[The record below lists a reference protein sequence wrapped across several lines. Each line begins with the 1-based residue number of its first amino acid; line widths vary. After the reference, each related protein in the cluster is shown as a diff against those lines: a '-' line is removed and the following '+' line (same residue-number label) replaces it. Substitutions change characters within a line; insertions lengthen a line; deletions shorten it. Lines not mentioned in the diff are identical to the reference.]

1 MVLLTRLYPAPF
13 LNGTLKKSSYGSQT
27 TDYTYNLANM
37 LTEVNN
43 ANDSTQISKYTYT
56 YYVDG
61 NQKSK
66 TESVAGTNKGTT
78 NYTYDGLNRLVSEQA
93 PDKTYTYQ
101 YDSYG
106 NRSQLSVTGDE
117 TYTTSYTYDKNNRMR
132 NQTKTAGTAKE
143 ITDFWYDPNGNQ
155 ISSMTVSTGGTGTA
169 GVGIALVGAD
179 NTNSYSEYNSWNQLT
194 RTMQNGK
201 TSSYTYN
208 GDGLRMSKTINGVKT
223 SHIWDGTNIA
233 ADVSGSTVT
242 KYIRGLQLISSKKGS
257 NENFY
262 TYNGHGDVIQLT
274 NGTGAITKQYS
285 YDAFGVEIDK
295 ADNNTNPFRYCREYY
310 DIETDSVYLR
320 ARYYRP
326 TTGRFITEDPIMDG
340 LNWYTY
346 CSYEPVNRID
356 ISGLG
361 WGYSSSYFPK
371 PEIRGLVLGQSSN
384 TVVRDL
390 LFYDSKIS
398 DVGCEIIAIHN
409 ALFLQNDYGEN
420 FIDIMNSCKKISYF
434 ENTGW
439 AGCQPKN
446 IDQVL
451 DEYSASYYK
460 TTSYDD
466 MCDNLYLDSV
476 NILSFHLTGGVI
488 DSFKIHTICFYIGE
502 NEKVTAYNVYNDQN
516 NYRFYDSV
524 WDFFEKVMPDEK
536 KFIVFY
542 GDIYYE

>member
-1 MVLLTRLYPAPF
+1 MSHPD
-13 LNGTLKKSSYGSQT
+13 GTLKKSSYGSQ
-27 TDYTYNLANM
+27 
-37 LTEVNN
+37 
-43 ANDSTQISKYTYT
+43 
-56 YYVDG
+56 
-61 NQKSK
+61 
-66 TESVAGTNKGTT
+66 TT

-93 PDKTYTYQ
+93 PNKTYTYQ

-194 RTMQNGK
+194 KTMQNGK
-201 TSSYTYN
+201 TASYTYN
-208 GDGLRMSKTINGVKT
+208 GDGLRMSKTVDGVKT

-295 ADNNTNPFRYCREYY
+295 ADNDTNPFRYCREYY

-326 TTGRFITEDPIMDG
+326 TIGRFITEDPIMDG